1 MSGIPS
7 AIHNEES
14 YNHASTEGEEEES
27 KKVFGSEQFLPSV
40 STDFSLTLFYYCPT
54 SGIKESLLLLF
65 IAMMMMM

>member
-27 KKVFGSEQFLPSV
+27 KEVFGSEQFLPSV
-40 STDFSLTLFYYCPT
+40 STDF
-54 SGIKESLLLLF
+54 LLLYS
-65 IAMMMMM
+65 ITAQHPG